1 MIVQQAIYGVVRN
14 GHGLRAASGDRRLA
28 AELANRLDLPD
39 TAPPGAEWSPYIS
52 GFPHHDIYVLART
65 FRDTAA
71 SRAGMVL
78 THALVA
84 PLDKIVATNDLR
96 PLLERLIASPDLAPA
111 EAVPLEIETGDDVPP
126 PSPDLSDAAAAL
138 VIRAAGPVV
147 RIGVSEFEELTTALW
162 GRMWPALRRRFS
174 FRLSF
179 GPGDVVE
186 SPAPTI
192 VCTPVSLIGRW
203 QQHRIVGR
211 TGNAKPLAAA
221 VIDGSEAGVKIRTF
235 ANSVGAELTTF
246 DELPLLEQA
255 YRMASTGD
263 ADISRVLAAIR
274 LVERLSP
281 DSSRGEAEK
290 RVLVNRIVEALPRAK
305 PSDILPLRNLSM
317 TGFTTA
323 RNVWKALEAW
333 SEKYTF
339 LFAEDADV
347 LLILRDALL
356 ESDACAE
363 WRRAVTHGL
372 SRSAHSTSGAFAIG
386 FWRWATVDH
395 AISAPLL
402 VLAQPDDA
410 VETRLV
416 QAAPPQLDRK
426 AADPIIRYA
435 SEHELLSLHAVAASA
450 GLPPIEAAR
459 LQCKIQP
466 GTDTATMRLALR
478 RANQDEIIDCAV
490 EIRDQRIMRM
500 AGEEVAATPSLL
512 ADRDLTLAANRS
524 IWAIALDINPAAWH
538 GPKDPRGAF
547 DVILLD
553 LIDGRS
559 VPSGILERLSETPL
573 ADLSSFARRVELWRH
588 VEGPLRDR
596 LLAAT
601 ADAWFEHV
609 GEEGHDP
616 YVERELEQRILSD
629 RKLDRLIE
637 RLADGSILVGLRV
650 MAVLSGLDD
659 GRFRRWVGA
668 AVRKHNPLLQQSAE
682 QIGRCIAARRRREIV
697 DDLISLQRSG
707 RKDLNPALRVCLD
720 LIGMWDRWLL
730 NLSPISDADKWESFT
745 QLAADLYPS
754 GPDHESLWERAG
766 GRSSDLSHSGS
777 GIWRW
782 RDAVRSIQR
791 GKPPGFDRLIREMRR
806 DYEANAQ
813 LRLLAD
819 DPLFS
824 RR

>member
-28 AELANRLDLPD
+28 ADLANRLDLPD

-52 GFPHHDIYVLART
+52 GFPHQDIYVLART

-147 RIGVSEFEELTTALW
+147 RVGVSEFEELATALW

-192 VCTPVSLIGRW
+192 VCTPDSLIGRW

-221 VIDGSEAGVKIRTF
+221 VIDGSEPGVEIRTF
-235 ANSVGAELTTF
+235 ANSIGAELATF

-263 ADISRVLAAIR
+263 AGISRVLAAIR

-323 RNVWKALEAW
+323 QNVWKALEAW
-333 SEKYTF
+333 SEKYAF
-339 LFAEDADV
+339 PAVEDADV
-347 LLILRDALL
+347 LIVLRDALL
-356 ESDACAE
+356 DGDACAE
-363 WRRAVTHGL
+363 WRDAVADGL
-372 SRSAHSTSGAFAIG
+372 NRSACSTSGAFATG
-386 FWRWATVDH
+386 FWRWATIDP

-402 VLAQPDDA
+402 ALAQPDGV

-416 QAAPPQLDRK
+416 EAAPPKLDRK
-426 AADPIIRYA
+426 GADAILRYA
-435 SEHELLSLHAVAASA
+435 SKHALLLLHAVAASA

-466 GTDTATMRLALR
+466 GTDIATMRLALR
-478 RANQDEIIDCAV
+478 GANQNEIIDCAV
-490 EIRDQRIMRM
+490 EISDQRIMRM

-512 ADRDLTLAANRS
+512 AGRDLTLAANRS
-524 IWAIALDINPAAWH
+524 IWAIALDIDPAAWR

-547 DVILLD
+547 DVMLLD
-553 LIDGRS
+553 VIDGRP

-573 ADLSSFARRVELWRH
+573 ADLSSFARRAELWRH
-588 VEGPLRDR
+588 VEGPLRHR

-601 ADAWFEHV
+601 ADA
-609 GEEGHDP
+609 
-616 YVERELEQRILSD
+616 
-629 RKLDRLIE
+629 
-637 RLADGSILVGLRV
+637 
-650 MAVLSGLDD
+650 
-659 GRFRRWVGA
+659 
-668 AVRKHNPLLQQSAE
+668 
-682 QIGRCIAARRRREIV
+682 
-697 DDLISLQRSG
+697 
-707 RKDLNPALRVCLD
+707 
-720 LIGMWDRWLL
+720 
-730 NLSPISDADKWESFT
+730 
-745 QLAADLYPS
+745 
-754 GPDHESLWERAG
+754 
-766 GRSSDLSHSGS
+766 
-777 GIWRW
+777 
-782 RDAVRSIQR
+782 
-791 GKPPGFDRLIREMRR
+791 
-806 DYEANAQ
+806 
-813 LRLLAD
+813 
-819 DPLFS
+819 
-824 RR
+824 

>member
-28 AELANRLDLPD
+28 ADLANRLDLPD

-52 GFPHHDIYVLART
+52 GFAHQDIYVLART

-147 RIGVSEFEELTTALW
+147 RVGVSEFEELATALW

-192 VCTPVSLIGRW
+192 VCTPDSLIGRW

-221 VIDGSEAGVKIRTF
+221 VIDGSEPGVEIRTF
-235 ANSVGAELTTF
+235 ANSIGAELATF

-263 ADISRVLAAIR
+263 AGISRVLAAIR

-323 RNVWKALEAW
+323 QNVWKALEAW
-333 SEKYTF
+333 SEKYAF
-339 LFAEDADV
+339 PAVEDADV
-347 LLILRDALL
+347 LIVLRDALL
-356 ESDACAE
+356 DGDACAE
-363 WRRAVTHGL
+363 WRDAVADGL
-372 SRSAHSTSGAFAIG
+372 NRSACSTSGAFATG
-386 FWRWATVDH
+386 FWRWATIDP

-402 VLAQPDDA
+402 ALAQPDGV

-416 QAAPPQLDRK
+416 EAAPPKLDRK
-426 AADPIIRYA
+426 GADAILRYA
-435 SEHELLSLHAVAASA
+435 SKHALLLLHAVAASA

-466 GTDTATMRLALR
+466 GTDIATMRLALR
-478 RANQDEIIDCAV
+478 GANQNEIIDCAV
-490 EIRDQRIMRM
+490 EISDQRIMRM

-512 ADRDLTLAANRS
+512 AGRDLTLAANRS
-524 IWAIALDINPAAWH
+524 IWAIALDIDPAAWR

-547 DVILLD
+547 DVMLLD
-553 LIDGRS
+553 VIDGRP

-573 ADLSSFARRVELWRH
+573 ADLSSFARRAELWRH
-588 VEGPLRDR
+588 VEGPLRHR

-616 YVERELEQRILSD
+616 YIERELEQRILSD
-629 RKLDRLIE
+629 PKLERLLA
-637 RLADGSILVGLRV
+637 RLADGPISVGLRV
-650 MAVLSGLDD
+650 MAALPGLDD
-659 GRFRRWVGA
+659 ARFRRWVGA
-668 AVRKHNPLLQQSAE
+668 AVRKHNPLIQQSAE
-682 QIGRCIAARRRREIV
+682 QLGHGIAARRRREIV

-707 RKDLNPALRVCLD
+707 RKDLNPALRLCYD
-720 LIGMWDRWLL
+720 LIGIWDRWFL
-730 NLSPISDADKWESFT
+730 NLSPISDAEKWESFA

-766 GRSSDLSHSGS
+766 GRAFDLSHSGS

-791 GKPPGFDRLIREMRR
+791 GKPPSIDRLIREMRR